1 MKSNSILHLSRV
13 SYNERESLTKS
24 RGKLF
29 SISCPKIML
38 LPHASFSAEIEHQWN
53 WMLIGYGVLF
63 AKFKI
68 YARDALL
75 MSALDTSI
83 FLEMFAKNIMDT
95 RLSFTVRK
103 TKNIVFEI
111 SRN

>member
-1 MKSNSILHLSRV
+1 MQAIICWR
-13 SYNERESLTKS
+13 
-24 RGKLF
+24 F
-29 SISCPKIML
+29 
-38 LPHASFSAEIEHQWN
+38 FSAEIEHQWN

-83 FLEMFAKNIMDT
+83 LLEMIAKNILDI
-95 RLSFTVRK
+95 RLSFTVKK
-103 TKNIVFEI
+103 TKNIIFEI